1 MLRKIINITL
11 YLIAAFVAF
20 MAIAMIFAANV
31 NNFKAFVVLII
42 SAAVFLPEVQASINR
57 MVGKNINAIAYIFL
71 GFVLF
76 ICGILI
82 AAGTESQVKEV
93 QAKKA
98 IDAKQVVVGREQ
110 EIKKKEQIEKE
121 KAEKVKEQDLSKV
134 IYPYTKEEYPKLY
147 AQWGEE
153 WISDINLMLPKA
165 AEKISK
171 ESKCDN
177 VEIVEISTTKS
188 KPKQEAVFFIDC
200 SNGERFY
207 VSQNDFD
214 IESEMLAE
222 SEKLGQPS
230 NYIHS
235 CRKAITAQLQYPS
248 SFDDEILSISAR
260 KTRTGNIE
268 IVIPFTAKNG
278 LGMDIP
284 QSGRCLVTTEN
295 KIELNITDR

>member
-11 YLIAAFVAF
+11 YLIAAFVAL

-98 IDAKQVVVGREQ
+98 IDAKQIEVEE
-110 EIKKKEQIEKE
+110 EIKKKEHIEKE
-121 KAEKVKEQDLSKV
+121 KADKIKEQDLSKV

-147 AQWGEE
+147 AQWGER
-153 WISDINLMLPKA
+153 WVSDINLMLPKA
-165 AEKISK
+165 AEKIRK

-188 KPKQEAVFFIDC
+188 TPKQEAVFFVDC

-207 VSQNDFD
+207 ISQNDFD
-214 IESEMLAE
+214 MESEVLAE

-260 KTRTGNIE
+260 KTPTGNIE